1 MPKLTQAEYDNYLRI
16 TGHKH
21 PWDRSRPGVQK
32 QEDHLRE
39 ATHHSAEGEEVDA
52 ELREGYLLEVE
63 ILVSDRRRRD
73 LDGALA
79 TICDCIVAV
88 GRQLESDTEDHSQ
101 GKGSPKGG

>member
-1 MPKLTQAEYDNYLRI
+1 MPNLTQAEYDNYLRT

-21 PWDRSRPGVQK
+21 PWARSRPGVQK
-32 QEDHLRE
+32 QKDNRGKT
-39 ATHHSAEGEEVDA
+39 AHHRPESEEVD
-52 ELREGYLLEVE
+52 EGLHEGYLLDVE

-101 GKGSPKGG
+101 GKGSPKR